1 MVFNI
6 HSVVNL
12 STYDFRYD
20 IFYSR
25 MKLILFVAL
34 VICSGCL
41 GKSSIQPL
49 QNTQSTANETAAG
62 QSGVGKHEQ

>member
-34 VICSGCL
+34 VISGCL